1 MLILRADPG
10 KLRLRL
16 NLTPYKQM
24 KIEKIFLPNIIRQ
37 VTIGGGKKRIRYV
50 IFFSQNKNK
59 TNKPKNATKEQWS

>member
-37 VTIGGGKKRIRYV
+37 VTIGGGKKTYPVRY
-50 IFFSQNKNK
+50 FLF
-59 TNKPKNATKEQWS
+59 AEQE